1 MRASTAHSVDAV
13 KFRHKRA
20 NEFPPDGQSDRM
32 AKSAYR
38 VFGVEIEDG
47 NKFCP
52 YGEGAA
58 PLLSK
63 FGAPVLAAANTVDV
77 LVVSDQC
84 EVPDRASS
92 RQWTILSEFPSEEAC
107 PEIWST
113 GRSPCITVMAFRIS

>member
-1 MRASTAHSVDAV
+1 
-13 KFRHKRA
+13 
-20 NEFPPDGQSDRM
+20 M

-38 VFGVEIEDG
+38 VFGVEIDDG
-47 NKFCP
+47 NKFCQ
-52 YGEGAA
+52 YAKGAA

-63 FGAPVLAAANTVDV
+63 FGASVLAAANAVDV
-77 LVVSDQC
+77 LVVSDQF

-92 RQWTILSEFPSEEAC
+92 RQQTILSEFPSEEAC